1 MKVILKEY
9 VDKLGNIGDI
19 VNVKPGYARNY
30 LLPKGLALEINKHNL
45 EIMKIK
51 KQKEEKKLKLE
62 RLNAEEQKKKIESFT
77 ITIYK
82 KAGENDVLFGSV
94 TTSEIEEKLNELGAN
109 IEKKKIHLDEPIK
122 RLGNYTCKIKLL
134 QDLEAELKIEVLKQE
149 TSEE

>member
-9 VDKLGNIGDI
+9 VEKLGNVGDI

-51 KQKEEKKLKLE
+51 KQKEEKKLQLE

-77 ITIYK
+77 ITIHK

-94 TTSEIEEKLNELGAN
+94 TTSEIEEKLKELGAD